1 MNNVS
6 ENIQK
11 LLEEIPSHINLIPI
25 SKTKP
30 EEIILEAYNSGFK
43 IFGENKVQE
52 IVRKHENLPVDIE
65 WHMVGHMQT
74 NKVKYLAP
82 FIHLVHGID
91 SLKLL
96 KIVNKEAVKAGRTIN
111 TLLQIHI
118 ASEETKF
125 GFSKEEVYS
134 LLDSADF
141 RILHNVK
148 IMGVMG
154 MATYTSDQSQIRKEF
169 QGLFKFFE
177 RVKTEYFLEDSD
189 FKEISMGMS
198 ADYKIAIDEGSTM
211 IRIGS
216 LIFGNRN

>member
-11 LLEEIPSHINLIPI
+11 LLEDIPSHINLIPI

-169 QGLFKFFE
+169 QALFKFFE

>member
-11 LLEEIPSHINLIPI
+11 LLEAIPSHINLIPI

-43 IFGENKVQE
+43 VFGENKVQE
-52 IVRKHENLPVDIE
+52 IVRKHESLPTDIE

-125 GFSKEEVYS
+125 GFSKDEVYS

-154 MATYTSDQSQIRKEF
+154 MATYTSDQIQIRKEF
-169 QGLFKFFE
+169 QSLFKFFE